1 MKMNPKI
8 RSAALVGALA
18 AVAMTA
24 WATSDYRPALVP
36 AYDMRTTEEAAP
48 PAAQPLVTDTLVPG
62 EAVVNAEEAA
72 PMPTP
77 VMTPV
82 RTRVETHGY
91 VERESVA
98 QPPISV
104 ETRRLSDDER
114 IQLAVMDQLTANP
127 HLSGKISV
135 HSNDRIVRL
144 SGWTRTS
151 GQAWQAERDARR
163 VEGVRYIQNEIRP
176 RIGGSV

>member
-1 MKMNPKI
+1 MKMNPRI
-8 RSAALVGALA
+8 RTAVLVSALA
-18 AVAMTA
+18 AVTATA
-24 WATSDYRPALVP
+24 WATTDYRPTLVP

-48 PAAQPLVTDTLVPG
+48 PATQPVRAEQSLVPG
-62 EAVVNAEEAA
+62 EAVVSAEEAA
-72 PMPTP
+72 PEPTP
-77 VMTPV
+77 LATPV
-82 RTRVETHGY
+82 RTKTRTY
-91 VERESVA
+91 VQRESVA
-98 QPPISV
+98 QPPIAV
-104 ETRRLSDDER
+104 ETKRLSDDER
-114 IQLAVMDQLTANP
+114 IQLAVMDVLAANQ

-135 HSNDRIVRL
+135 QSNDRVVKL

>member
-1 MKMNPKI
+1 MKMNPKV
-8 RSAALVGALA
+8 RTAVLVGALA
-18 AVAMTA
+18 AVAATA
-24 WATSDYRPALVP
+24 WATTDYRPALVP

-48 PAAQPLVTDTLVPG
+48 PATKPVMTEQALVPG
-62 EAVVNAEEAA
+62 ETIVNAEEAA
-72 PMPTP
+72 PEPMPLA
-77 VMTPV
+77 TPV
-82 RTRVETHGY
+82 RTETHTY
-91 VERESVA
+91 VQRESVA
-98 QPPISV
+98 QPPIAV
-104 ETRRLSDDER
+104 ETKRLSDDER
-114 IQLAVMDQLTANP
+114 IQLAVMDVLAANQ

-135 HSNDRIVRL
+135 QSNDRIVKL

>member
-1 MKMNPKI
+1 MKMNPKV
-8 RSAALVGALA
+8 RSAVLVSALA
-18 AVAMTA
+18 AAAATA

-36 AYDMRTTEEAAP
+36 AYDTRTTEEAMP
-48 PAAQPLVTDTLVPG
+48 PAHPVRAEQALVPG
-62 EAVVNAEEAA
+62 EAVVSAEEAA
-72 PMPTP
+72 PEPTP
-77 VMTPV
+77 LATPV
-82 RTRVETHGY
+82 RTETRTY
-91 VERESVA
+91 VQRESVA
-98 QPPISV
+98 QPPIAV
-104 ETRRLSDDER
+104 ETQRLSDDER
-114 IQLAVMDQLTANP
+114 IQLAVMDVLAVNQ

-135 HSNDRIVRL
+135 QSNDRVVKL

>member
-8 RSAALVGALA
+8 RSAGLAGALA
-18 AVAMTA
+18 AVAVTA
-24 WATSDYRPALVP
+24 WAASDYRPTLVP
-36 AYDMRTTEEAAP
+36 AYDLRTTEEAAP
-48 PAAQPLVTDTLVPG
+48 PATQPLVTETLVPG
-62 EAVVNAEEAA
+62 EAVVSAEEASPA
-72 PMPTP
+72 PTP
-77 VMTPV
+77 VTTPV
-82 RTRVETHGY
+82 RARAETRTY
-91 VERESVA
+91 VERDSVA

-114 IQLAVMDQLTANP
+114 IQLAVMDRLAANP

-135 HSNDRIVRL
+135 QSNDRIVKL

-151 GQAWQAERDARR
+151 GQAWQAERDARH

>member
-1 MKMNPKI
+1 MKLNPKI
-8 RSAALVGALA
+8 RSAVLVSALA
-18 AVAMTA
+18 AVAATA

-36 AYDMRTTEEAAP
+36 AYDTRTTDEAMP
-48 PAAQPLVTDTLVPG
+48 PATQPVATEGTLVPG
-62 EAVVNAEEAA
+62 ESVVNAEEA
-72 PMPTP
+72 TP
-77 VMTPV
+77 LRTETRTYV
-82 RTRVETHGY
+82 RHD
-91 VERESVA
+91 SVS
-98 QPPISV
+98 QPPIAV
-104 ETRRLSDDER
+104 ETQRLSDDER
-114 IQLAVMDQLTANP
+114 IQLAVMDVLAANQ

-135 HSNDRIVRL
+135 QSNDRVVKL